1 MKAIYIFDFDG
12 TLADT
17 LPLAFMCFRE
27 TFLKFNGE
35 LLSNLEIEQHFG
47 GSEQAII
54 EKVVKGSPE
63 QKQQAVEFFYQLY
76 QANHS
81 LYADCP
87 EKIRTMLSKLKQKGK
102 KIAVFTGKGRRSLDY
117 SLTALGLTDYFDL
130 TVSDDDIEH
139 SKPAPDGLLKI
150 LDHFE
155 LTSEQAIYFGDS
167 QADVISGQQANV
179 ETIKIEWISNP
190 TSQVIIKE

>member
-1 MKAIYIFDFDG
+1 MKTLYIFDFDG

-27 TFLKFNGE
+27 TFWRYNHE
-35 LLSNLEIEQHFG
+35 LMSNQQIEAYFG
-47 GSEQAII
+47 GSEQGII
-54 EKVVKGSPE
+54 ENVVRGDQERKR
-63 QKQQAVEFFYQLY
+63 QAVEFFYQLY

-81 LYADCP
+81 FYADFP
-87 EKIRTMLSKLKQKGK
+87 QKIRTMLAELKQQGK

-117 SLTALGLTDYFDL
+117 SLKAFHLMDYFDF

-150 LDHFE
+150 LTYFE
-155 LTSEQAIYFGDS
+155 LTPDQAVYFGDS
-167 QADVISGQQANV
+167 DADVLSGKHTGI
-179 ETIKIEWISNP
+179 ETHKVDWISHP
-190 TSQVIIKE
+190 HSLIELKE

>member
-1 MKAIYIFDFDG
+1 MKVLYIFDFDG

-35 LLSNLEIEQHFG
+35 LLNNAEIEQHFG

-54 EKVVKGSPE
+54 EKVVKGSQE

-76 QANHS
+76 QTNHS
-81 LYADCP
+81 LYAQCP
-87 EKIRTMLSKLKQKGK
+87 DKIRTMLAKLKQQDK

-117 SLTALGLTDYFDL
+117 SLSALGLTDCFDL
-130 TVSDDDIEH
+130 TISDDDIAH

-150 LDHFE
+150 LAHFALE
-155 LTSEQAIYFGDS
+155 PTQAIYFGDS
-167 QADVISGQQANV
+167 DADLISGQGAGV
-179 ETIKIEWISNP
+179 ETHKIEWISNP
-190 TSQVIIKE
+190 DSPVVLKE

>member
-54 EKVVKGSPE
+54 EKVVNGSPE
-63 QKQQAVEFFYQLY
+63 QKQLAIEFFYQLY
-76 QANHS
+76 QANHA
-81 LYADCP
+81 LYAHCP
-87 EKIRTMLSKLKQKGK
+87 EKIRTMLIDLKRKGK
-102 KIAVFTGKGRRSLDY
+102 KISVR
-117 SLTALGLTDYFDL
+117 
-130 TVSDDDIEH
+130 
-139 SKPAPDGLLKI
+139 
-150 LDHFE
+150 
-155 LTSEQAIYFGDS
+155 
-167 QADVISGQQANV
+167 
-179 ETIKIEWISNP
+179 
-190 TSQVIIKE
+190 